1 MSGERK
7 SFGQTVLGWWSAHI
21 GDRNSAQARALAARL
36 RRAGP
41 VEALSER
48 QVQNLA
54 KLISVG
60 PTQAEKLARLVRVL
74 AEVRDHDNATL
85 ASRLGGDVM
94 SDLRFQRL
102 MRAQGAERDAL
113 LRRAISMAERRCNV
127 AAIAKDVWD
136 WDDKARA
143 RWCFHYYGAD
153 APSDLLKEP
162 AQ

>member
-1 MSGERK
+1 MNEEGK
-7 SFGQTVLGWWSAHI
+7 SFGKTVLGWWSVHL

-54 KLISVG
+54 KLLSVG
-60 PTQAEKLARLVRVL
+60 PSQAEKFARMVRILAD
-74 AEVRDHDNATL
+74 VRDHDTATL
-85 ASRLGGDVM
+85 GSRLGADVL

-113 LRRAISMAERRCNV
+113 LRRAISMADRRCNV
-127 AAIAKDVWD
+127 AALAKDIWVWD
-136 WDDKARA
+136 DATRT

-153 APSDLLKEP
+153 APSDPAKEP

>member
-1 MSGERK
+1 MSEERK
-7 SFGQTVLGWWSAHI
+7 SFGQIVLGWWSVHL
-21 GDRNSAQARALAARL
+21 GDRDSAQARALAARL

-54 KLISVG
+54 TLLAVG
-60 PTQAEKLARLVRVL
+60 PTQAENLARLVRVL
-74 AEVRDHDNATL
+74 AEIRDHENATL
-85 ASRLGGDVM
+85 ATRLGADVL

-113 LRRAISMAERRCNV
+113 LRRAIIMADRRCNV
-127 AAIAKDVWD
+127 AALAKDIWVWD
-136 WDDKARA
+136 DATRT
-143 RWCFHYYGAD
+143 RWCFHYYGAA

-162 AQ
+162 AE